1 MTALR
6 RCDFTWTLA
15 VAGLAIG
22 ATAAAFA
29 SPGLA
34 GALIADGRIAHG
46 QLWRALTGPLVHATW
61 GHLVRD
67 IALVAIAG
75 AGYEAPLRSRR
86 ALLFAGG
93 LILPPI
99 AVLAAGEA
107 RWYCGLSG
115 LSHAL
120 LAAALAFELMCRR
133 GAARALVAVLGA
145 ICAAKPLYELAT
157 GAPAFAMALGPGIV
171 QAPLAH
177 AAGALVGIACGLR
190 AGFDRRYAQT
200 CDSHR
205 QFRLAPHPPAIAAR

>member
-6 RCDFTWTLA
+6 RCDFPWTLA
-15 VAGLAIG
+15 VAGLAIA
-22 ATAAAFA
+22 ATAGAFA
-29 SPGLA
+29 SPALA
-34 GALIADGRIAHG
+34 GALIADGHIAHG
-46 QLWRALTGPLVHATW
+46 ELWRAVTGPLVHATW

-67 IALVAIAG
+67 LALVAIAG

-86 ALLFAGG
+86 TLLFAGG
-93 LILPPI
+93 LVVPPI

-107 RWYCGLSG
+107 HWYCGLSG

-120 LAAALAFELMCRR
+120 LGAALAFELVCRR
-133 GAARALVAVLGA
+133 GAVNALVAVLCA

-157 GAPAFAMALGPGIV
+157 GAPVFAMALGPGVV

-190 AGFDRRYAQT
+190 AGLDWRYAQT
-200 CDSHR
+200 CDPHR
-205 QFRLAPHPPAIAAR
+205 QFLLAPHPPTIAVR